1 MVTIEIMN
9 EELKDAIRQFA
20 IREKD
25 IDWARCLSVTLTMK
39 QQSAGGEILNDIT
52 ASRNMSHFLKRLNVK
67 VLGNA
72 YRRYGHQV
80 NVIPVQECTERI
92 HFHLLVEVP
101 EGREKSI
108 FKSQMMECWSNTN
121 FAHAELCI
129 KEFSDDYSLQG
140 WGNYITK
147 FNDGDTDQLDWGNYH
162 WNC

>member
-9 EELKDAIRQFA
+9 EELKDAIRQFTL
-20 IREKD
+20 REKG

-39 QQSAGGEILNDIT
+39 QSAGGEKLDDIT
-52 ASRNMSHFLKRLNVK
+52 ASRNMSHFLKRLNIK

-80 NVIPVQECTERI
+80 NVIPIQECTERI
-92 HFHLLVEVP
+92 HFHLLIEVP
-101 EGREKSI
+101 TDREKSI

-140 WGNYITK
+140 WGDYITK
-147 FNDGDTDQLDWGNYH
+147 FNDGDTDQLDWENYH